1 MNKIKLGNKFFYY
14 QVFYKNNKNMYL
26 RIKKDMLVITCNRF
40 VSINQIEAFILKN
53 EANIL
58 KKIAINSNINPLYNE
73 SVMDIFGKAY
83 QIKCNYNSKK
93 NNYSLNENT
102 IYIDFRKD
110 SFDEKYIEKIYKE
123 FTLKKI
129 NETYHDIY
137 DYISEYLNI
146 NHITFKTQLMKSRFG
161 SCIPKKRI
169 IKLNSILSRFDD
181 KYIKV
186 ILIHELIHLQV
197 HNHQK
202 DFYKYINLLIPNY
215 KQHIKEL
222 NNLNRKYVI

>member
-1 MNKIKLGNKFFYY
+1 MNKIKLGNNSFYY

-26 RIKKDMLVITCNRF
+26 RIKNDILVITCNK
-40 VSINQIEAFILKN
+40 SISIKQIETFILKN
-53 EANIL
+53 ETNIL
-58 KKIAINSNINPLYNE
+58 KKITMNTEKTPLYNE
-73 SVMDIFGKAY
+73 NTMDIFGKAY
-83 QIKCNYNSKK
+83 HISSIYNSKK
-93 NNYSLNENT
+93 NDYSLSESNISIN
-102 IYIDFRKD
+102 FRND
-110 SFDEKYIEKIYKE
+110 IFDEKYIEKIYKE
-123 FTLKKI
+123 LTLKKI
-129 NETYHDIY
+129 N
-137 DYISEYLNI
+137 DYYNDVYKNISEYLNI

-169 IKLNSILSRFDD
+169 IKLNSILGRFND
-181 KYIKV
+181 KYIKI

-202 DFYKYINLLIPNY
+202 DFYKYINLWIPNY